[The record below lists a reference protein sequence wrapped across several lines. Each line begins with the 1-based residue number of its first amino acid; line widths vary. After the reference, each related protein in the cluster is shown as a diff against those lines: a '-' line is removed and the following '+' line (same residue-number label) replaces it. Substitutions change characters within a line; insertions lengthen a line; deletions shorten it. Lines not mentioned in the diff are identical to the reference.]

1 MKKLKNSRLTKIL
14 SLALALI
21 FIVGAFSG
29 CGDNG
34 TKEEGTTKAPQAEET
49 PKDTAIRNPL
59 TGEPGYDEDL
69 LKNRPVFMVVE
80 NTPEAR
86 PQWGLTSSD
95 IVWEMVVEGG
105 ISRMLLMY
113 ADASRIPEKVG
124 PIRSARH
131 YFVDLAEGF
140 DGIFVHFG
148 YSPLAQSQIANHK
161 VNNINGLVDNYF
173 YRDSSRDVATEH
185 TSYTTGEAIQK
196 AIANKEY
203 RTEIKED
210 YQSPFTF
217 NRKDKTLSAPCARIY
232 VAFSSGYTYVYT
244 YNTETKVYEAKLHG
258 KSFADSE
265 GVQQSFKNII
275 ICYTDINDLN
285 DSKGRVDFD
294 LSEGKGIYV
303 SNGSYTDITWKK
315 GESDDMLKFYNKVG
329 DELSLNVGRTYIALM
344 DKSSEADNKIFSKV
358 S

>member
-21 FIVGAFSG
+21 FIIGAFSG
-29 CGDNG
+29 CGGNKEDG
-34 TKEEGTTKAPQAEET
+34 TKPSSQATET
-49 PKDTAIRNPL
+49 PEDTAIRNPL
-59 TGEPGYDEDL
+59 TGEPDYDKSL

-86 PQWGLTSSD
+86 PQWGITSSD

-105 ISRMLLMY
+105 ISRMLLMF

-173 YRDSSRDVATEH
+173 YRDSSRNVAVEH

-210 YQSPFTF
+210 YQSPFNF
-217 NRKDKTLSAPCARIY
+217 NKKDKSLSAPCARIY
-232 VAFSSGYTYVYT
+232 IDFSASYTYVYT
-244 YNTETKVYEAKLHG
+244 YNAEKKVYEAKLHG

-265 GVQQSFKNII
+265 GVQQNFKNII

-315 GESDDMLKFYNKVG
+315 GDSDDMLKLYNKVG
-329 DELSLNVGRTYIALM
+329 DELSLNVGRTYIAIM
-344 DKSSEADNKIFSKV
+344 DKSAENENKIFSKV